1 MIQQQQTRASP
12 DVQATSFKDVVLSSL
27 RYHLTVDGVSAT
39 KEMFRSQNEIYAHLD
54 IWPEIKRECDSII
67 LNYKCE
73 SDKALSVP
81 FDQKLLNKV
90 LKKNHKGRPIDYRAL
105 WRIIEQTFIAELRY
119 GYEWLAPWRIL
130 YDLGLLEDTRLSTF
144 AEQMNDWFPH
154 ASKPCKADSMG
165 DYFAPYLGLHLFADW
180 TEETFMIQKTAK
192 QSLSGY
198 RRLYNLCVL
207 LKEQLSEI
215 PVIR

>member
-12 DVQATSFKDVVLSSL
+12 DVQAASFKEVVLSSL
-27 RYHLTVDGVSAT
+27 RYHLDVDGVSAT
-39 KEMFRSQNEIYAHLD
+39 KEMFRSQNALYSHLD
-54 IWPEIKRECDSII
+54 IWPEIVREGDSII
-67 LNYKCE
+67 LSYMNE
-73 SDKALSVP
+73 SDKAKSVP
-81 FDQKLLNKV
+81 LEQKLLNKV
-90 LKKNHKGRPIDYRAL
+90 LKKNHKGRPIDYKAL

-130 YDLGLLEDTRLSTF
+130 YDLGLLEDTRLSTY
-144 AEQMNDWFPH
+144 AEQMSDWFPH

-165 DYFAPYLGLHLFADW
+165 DYFAPYLGLTLFADW
-180 TEETFMIQKTAK
+180 TEEAFMSQKTTK

-198 RRLYNLCVL
+198 RRLYNLCQL
-207 LKEQLSEI
+207 LKEQLREI

>member
-12 DVQATSFKDVVLSSL
+12 DVQATSFEDVVLSSL
-27 RYHLTVDGVSAT
+27 RYHLDVDGVSAT
-39 KEMFRSQNEIYAHLD
+39 REFFLSQKAFYSHLD
-54 IWPEIKRECDSII
+54 IWPEIAREGDNII
-67 LNYKCE
+67 RSYMNE
-73 SDKALSVP
+73 SDKAKSVP
-81 FDQKLLNKV
+81 IEQKLLNKV
-90 LKKNHKGRPIDYRAL
+90 LKKNHKGRPIDYKAL
-105 WRIIEQTFIAELRY
+105 WRIIERSFIAELRY

-144 AEQMNDWFPH
+144 AEQMNDWYPH

-165 DYFAPYLGLHLFADW
+165 DYFAPFLGLNALVDW
-180 TEETFMIQKTAK
+180 SEEAFMSQKTTK

-198 RRLYNLCVL
+198 RRLYNHCLL
-207 LKEQLSEI
+207 LKEQLREI